1 MLDLPEEVL
10 NAEMLDDFSTMK
22 VLYICFHAF
31 LVKRKPQDNLN
42 ATSHPQWLN
51 LNRPSG
57 KESVRYI

>member
-42 ATSHPQWLN
+42 ATSHPQ
-51 LNRPSG
+51 
-57 KESVRYI
+57 